1 MVGNTMSRLPESW
14 WPSRSLQR
22 IVHIAV
28 AVVLG
33 IFIYSPL
40 GSTARGELFLK
51 LAVFPALVVSGLF
64 MWNGHRLR
72 PFLSTLRNGA
82 HPVPQRLVGL
92 LLIIVLFGVGH
103 HIDHII
109 RGNHVGWP
117 LTPEINAFTF
127 SLLSYPFIALGLYLG
142 WRDRAGIPYWT
153 GLFFVSSLLI
163 GFVHFGPSAIEPPA
177 DIITV
182 YENALVG
189 WFAFAWVVGFTIVLV
204 VGLCYSV
211 LLLVRQ
217 SNRSS
222 NVGFQDE

>member
-1 MVGNTMSRLPESW
+1 MSDKTQHW
-14 WPSRSLQR
+14 WPSRPLQR
-22 IVHIAV
+22 TVH
-28 AVVLG
+28 AVVTAVLG
-33 IFIYSPL
+33 LFIYSPL
-40 GSTARGELFLK
+40 GSTPRGESFVR

-64 MWNGHRLR
+64 AWKGSRLR
-72 PFLSTLRNGA
+72 PFLSSLRKGE

-92 LLIIVLFGVGH
+92 LIIILLFGIGH
-103 HIDHII
+103 HVDHII

-142 WRDRAGIPYWT
+142 WRDQTGVPYWT
-153 GLFFVSSLLI
+153 ALFLVSSVLI
-163 GFVHFGPSAIEPPA
+163 GYVHFGPSAIEPPA

-189 WFAFAWVVGFTIVLV
+189 WFAFAWVVGFTVVLV
-204 VGLCYSV
+204 TGLVYSS

-217 SNRSS
+217 SGVSATESAR
-222 NVGFQDE
+222 DE

>member
-1 MVGNTMSRLPESW
+1 
-14 WPSRSLQR
+14 
-22 IVHIAV
+22 
-28 AVVLG
+28 VVLG
-33 IFIYSPL
+33 LFIYSPL
-40 GSTARGELFLK
+40 ISNPRGELFLK

-64 MWNGHRLR
+64 MWKGHRLR
-72 PFLSTLRNGA
+72 PFVSSLREGN

-92 LLIIVLFGVGH
+92 MAIILLFGIGH
-103 HIDHII
+103 HVDHII

-142 WRDRAGIPYWT
+142 WRDRAGVPYWT
-153 GLFFVSSLLI
+153 VLFFVSSLLI

-189 WFAFAWVVGFTIVLV
+189 WFAFAWVVGFTVVLV
-204 VGLCYSV
+204 AGLCYSA

-217 SNRSS
+217 SNRFSI
-222 NVGFQDE
+222 GGLQGE